1 MTAFVCRY
9 GRAFVFDATAMLPLM
24 CVSSCA
30 WQAFPAFNKRYAFV
44 DGALEKGTLLVLEVE
59 AHYPTAQFGGAK

>member
-1 MTAFVCRY
+1 MTCANKPQTYRYVC
-9 GRAFVFDATAMLPLM
+9 TLPLM